1 MTKTTDDGLLTAD
14 RLEEVEARGAL
25 CVECLKALA
34 AAEALL
40 DRCGAALCRA
50 CAAEFYAACAGCG
63 GLTPRDEAAARPG
76 ASGALLCAE
85 CFRAPADG
93 DGPLPADDEVERLV
107 ARYVELH
114 AERKRLDAELDEIK
128 EVLKRVAEAR
138 PRVSNA
144 VVLRAGSG
152 GVRCSYSLRTTWDAE
167 KLSEVEGLL
176 GPAEFGSLFERKVS
190 FTAVRDRLEEFLS
203 ASDDGLARARELVR
217 AAEQSSETTTL
228 SVVAPRKK

>member
-1 MTKTTDDGLLTAD
+1 MELESSF
-14 RLEEVEARGAL
+14 RPEEVEARGAL

-34 AAEALL
+34 AAETLV

-50 CAAEFYAACAGCG
+50 CAAEFYVACAGCG
-63 GLTPRDEAAARPG
+63 RLAPRDEAAARPAD
-76 ASGALLCAE
+76 ASALLCAE
-85 CFRAPADG
+85 CFSAPADG
-93 DGPLPADDEVERLV
+93 GGPLPSDGEVERMV

-114 AERKRLDAELDEIK
+114 AERKRIDEELDEIK
-128 EVLKRVAEAR
+128 DVLKRVAEAR
-138 PRVSNA
+138 PRVANA
-144 VVLRAGSG
+144 VVLRAGPG

-190 FTAVRDRLEEFLS
+190 FTAVRGRLEEFLS
-203 ASDDGLARARELVR
+203 DSDDALARARELVR

-228 SVVAPRKK
+228 TVVAPRRK